1 MNKGTF
7 YSSDDF
13 SNLSK
18 AITDKHSPI
27 KEKKVTDINADKI
40 FMTKYLKKVIMDRSR
55 LQNKY
60 LKYPS

>member
-1 MNKGTF
+1 MNKGTSC
-7 YSSDDF
+7 SSDGF
-13 SNLSK
+13 CNLSK
-18 AITDKHSPI
+18 AITDKHSSI
-27 KEKKVTDINADKI
+27 KEKKVTDINAP